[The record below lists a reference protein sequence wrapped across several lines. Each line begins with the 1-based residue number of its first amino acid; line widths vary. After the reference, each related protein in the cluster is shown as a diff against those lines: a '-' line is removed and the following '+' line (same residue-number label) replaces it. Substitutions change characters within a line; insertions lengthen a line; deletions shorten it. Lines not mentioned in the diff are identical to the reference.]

1 MPHFK
6 PLTISFY
13 LQALLLI
20 MISIPATIHCRTFLP
35 NSGKLIETTCKNTPN
50 YNVCFQSLKASPGS
64 SGADVTGLAQIM
76 VRVMKAKAN
85 DALNVIH
92 KLQKLK
98 IGLGTEQRR
107 ALSSCADK
115 YRAILIGDIPQAT
128 EALQKGDPK
137 FAEDGANDAANE
149 ATYCE
154 SEFSGKS
161 LLTKQNNVMHD
172 VAAVTGAIVR
182 MLL

>member
-1 MPHFK
+1 
-6 PLTISFY
+6 
-13 LQALLLI
+13 
-20 MISIPATIHCRTFLP
+20 
-35 NSGKLIETTCKNTPN
+35 
-50 YNVCFQSLKASPGS
+50 
-64 SGADVTGLAQIM
+64 M